1 MNYLTEFKI
10 KAEIENTISNAV
22 KRDNGDSVMYSMNDL
37 NELVLWILPI
47 IIQTI
52 AAPFVT
58 DLYNELKRRIK
69 DRSKSKGVKLSDEDT
84 DNLIYK
90 SFKIM
95 DDAKEADVTW
105 TSNWTL

>member
-1 MNYLTEFKI
+1 
-10 KAEIENTISNAV
+10 
-22 KRDNGDSVMYSMNDL
+22 MNDL
-37 NELVLWILPI
+37 NDLVLWILPI

-58 DLYNELKRRIK
+58 DIYNELKRRIK
-69 DRSKSKGVKLSDEDT
+69 DRSKNKGIKLSDEDT

-95 DDAKEADVTW
+95 EDAKDADITW